1 MKIKNEEQVAA
12 RLESALYSAGRPLTV
27 EELIKASGTES
38 RQKTLDVLDSIRC
51 FFAILFLARDQKVEL
66 DQIDDDIRVTLISDV
81 IKREKNE
88 ENSK

>member
-1 MKIKNEEQVAA
+1 VD
-12 RLESALYSAGRPLTV
+12 
-27 EELIKASGTES
+27 
-38 RQKTLDVLDSIRC
+38 LDSLDSIRC